1 MAPRPKPD
9 KLSYHLSHRAATVE
23 SMTRVKRSISLP
35 GELAEQIEAAAAAEG
50 TSVSAW
56 LAQSAAHR
64 LRMEAGRRALVEW
77 EAEHGALTP
86 DELAEGQARAA
97 ALLGLGAL
105 GKRPA

>member
-1 MAPRPKPD
+1 MAPRPEPED
-9 KLSYHLSHRAATVE
+9 LSYHLSHHAANVE

-35 GELAEQIEAAAAAEG
+35 GDLAEQIEAAAAAEG

-64 LRMEAGRRALVEW
+64 LRMEAGRRALAEW
-77 EAEHGALTP
+77 EAEHGALSQ

-97 ALLGLGAL
+97 ALLGLGTL
-105 GKRPA
+105 GKQPA